1 MATKVKKEK
10 LMKIETPYPEKGD
23 KKNDLPDINFIG
35 DELVKLSNRLNEIEL
50 SFHDMDVK
58 LKQIAGR
65 MGL

>member
-1 MATKVKKEK
+1 MATKVKKK
-10 LMKIETPYPEKGD
+10 KSIKIETPYPKEEN